1 MSEFEPRTEVEKEEL
16 GLYQEHKE
24 TNMDRVCKI
33 AWVLVVLSLV
43 IAITYQ
49 LNK

>member
-1 MSEFEPRTEVEKEEL
+1 MPEHKTEAEKEEL

-24 TNMDRVCKI
+24 NNMDRVCKI
-33 AWVLVVLSLV
+33 AWVLFVLSLV
-43 IAITYQ
+43 TAIIYQ